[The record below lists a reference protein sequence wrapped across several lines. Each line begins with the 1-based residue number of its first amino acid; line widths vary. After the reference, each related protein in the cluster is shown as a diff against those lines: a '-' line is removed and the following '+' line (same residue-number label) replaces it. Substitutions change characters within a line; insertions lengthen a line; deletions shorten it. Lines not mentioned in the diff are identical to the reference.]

1 VSVKTKAPT
10 YFFQLL
16 FFHLVVFLLL
26 MQELFDFLILL
37 LIHML
42 LELSVVV
49 LAGLRLLVE
58 FLLMALEQP
67 LKLLVELI
75 S

>member
-1 VSVKTKAPT
+1 
-10 YFFQLL
+10 
-16 FFHLVVFLLL
+16 